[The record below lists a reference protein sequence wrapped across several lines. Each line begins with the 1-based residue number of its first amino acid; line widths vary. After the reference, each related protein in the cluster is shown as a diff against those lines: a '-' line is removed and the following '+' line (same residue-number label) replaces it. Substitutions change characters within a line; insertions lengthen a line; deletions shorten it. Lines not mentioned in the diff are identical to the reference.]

1 MFRISFRSCILFI
14 GERWLKRR
22 FTKAKR
28 KESHGDLF
36 AGMQCAMKKIIFLDV
51 DGVLNNETWAME
63 MYEQGTRVY
72 REDMLYEPSLEQ
84 LRRIVK
90 STGALIVVSSAWRQI
105 PTSYLHLCEWLRKID
120 LEVYDKTPYVGGD
133 RGDDITAWFRRHPG
147 EWVYVILDDDNG
159 TLIYEGFT
167 VNHKAYG
174 SGTSFYPDGK
184 PKQEGIWGIKGLLV
198 GREYY
203 SNGQMRFEGVYRLNQ
218 AYGPNE
224 PVFGSYYSSEGE
236 LKYYGKF
243 QIFHGSV
250 GYPMVGIPEGFGP
263 IQRAALPEK
272 NLFLWDDARKLM
284 HRKSKTAER
293 PVGEEK
299 K

>member
-1 MFRISFRSCILFI
+1 MK
-14 GERWLKRR
+14 KR
-22 FTKAKR
+22 TIT
-28 KESHGDLF
+28 EDELVDLLF
-36 AGMQCAMKKIIFLDV
+36 ADHQ
-51 DGVLNNETWAME
+51 
-63 MYEQGTRVY
+63 
-72 REDMLYEPSLEQ
+72 
-84 LRRIVK
+84 VK
-90 STGALIVVSSAWRQI
+90 WN
-105 PTSYLHLCEWLRKID
+105 
-120 LEVYDKTPYVGGD
+120 EVYKWIDVPLKWEKLY
-133 RGDDITAWFRRHPG
+133 
-147 EWVYVILDDDNG
+147 LNNG

-174 SGTSFYPDGK
+174 AGTSFYPDGK

-224 PVFGSYYSSEGE
+224 PVFGTYYSSEGE

-250 GYPMVGIPEGFGP
+250 GYPMVGFPKGFGS

-272 NLFLWDDARKLM
+272 NLFLWDDARKLI
-284 HRKSKTAER
+284 HRKSKTAEG
-293 PVGEEK
+293 PVEEEK
-299 K
+299 NESQRISFIDTTD